1 MSDICQLDGNTSFS
15 ENEESESVV
24 CYEGNPVP
32 ANVSTNS
39 GQVLGD
45 HIPVHISAN
54 RRAVFRSSESIDRG
68 KPVRVTVR
76 RNNRFMQA
84 VSLPVVLNINP
95 RSIYNKKEEFSLLLE
110 QYSADVICISESF
123 ERESLPLHQVLELEN
138 YEIISMI
145 KRREFKGGNPVILI
159 NKDKF
164 IVQKICPDPVT
175 VPVGVEAIWAVI
187 SPRNNAGKKFKNI
200 AVCSLYYRGPKSTK
214 KQELFDH
221 IGETYHYLSAKYG
234 VNMEFI
240 IAGDTN
246 RLNLSPI
253 LNLSPRLVQTVK
265 VPTRLKPDAILDP
278 IITTLSKYYAEPV
291 TKPPINPD
299 DTTTG
304 KPSDHLIVLMR
315 PISACQPVPPRVYK
329 EVKIRPITES
339 GLQLF
344 RAWIEEQRW
353 LEIYTCQDVNEKA
366 AMFQKTLIENF
377 QNCFPLKTFKVCDDD
392 QPWMSK
398 SLKKLDR
405 LRKREFYKHKKS
417 EKWLRLNKQ
426 FHEKCKVE
434 KEKYYENIVSDLK
447 ESNISQWYSKV
458 KRMAGQLSP
467 SVSPDSCIDELTGLS
482 DQSQAEKI
490 ADHYASIS
498 NEYEPIRAEDFQ
510 EYGSGKFMPP
520 RISVSKVVKVI
531 KSMNKRAAAVLG
543 DLPMRIIQD
552 FCDELSR
559 PLAHI
564 INSCLTQGKYPNI
577 WKLEQVTPV
586 PKVLPPEKLKDL
598 RKISG
603 LLNFSKITDKIL
615 AQFIAEDMK
624 QTRDKSQFG
633 NQKQIS
639 IQHYLVSMLH
649 KVLTSLDENNPKKSM
664 GVLLQMI
671 DWSQAFDRM
680 SHKLGIESF
689 VKNGVRPSLIP
700 ILISFF
706 QDRQMLVKW
715 KGLRSTV
722 RPLPGGGPQGG
733 TLGIEEYLSQSNDNV
748 DFLDRSE
755 KFKFIDDLSIVEIIN
770 LLSIGLASYNV
781 HSHIPSDIGIENF
794 YLPPENLKSQK
805 YLENISK
812 WTTQRQM
819 KLNTKKTNYM
829 IFNFTK
835 NKQFNT
841 RLTLEG
847 NVLDQVKETRLL
859 GIILRDDL
867 SWKSNTAELTR
878 RAFSRMVILK
888 NLVKFDVPLIDL
900 VQIYTLYIRSV
911 AEQSAVVWHPSITKG
926 EQRDIERVQ
935 KVALKVIFGQNY
947 ISYENS
953 LQLTG
958 LETLYSRR
966 KKLSLNFAKK
976 CVKNEATQW
985 LFPQNR
991 ISLNTRHPE
1000 KYKVTKARTERL
1012 VNSAVPYMQR
1022 LLNAEK

>member
-1 MSDICQLDGNTSFS
+1 
-15 ENEESESVV
+15 
-24 CYEGNPVP
+24 
-32 ANVSTNS
+32 
-39 GQVLGD
+39 
-45 HIPVHISAN
+45 
-54 RRAVFRSSESIDRG
+54 
-68 KPVRVTVR
+68 
-76 RNNRFMQA
+76 
-84 VSLPVVLNINP
+84 
-95 RSIYNKKEEFSLLLE
+95 
-110 QYSADVICISESF
+110 
-123 ERESLPLHQVLELEN
+123 
-138 YEIISMI
+138 
-145 KRREFKGGNPVILI
+145 
-159 NKDKF
+159 
-164 IVQKICPDPVT
+164 
-175 VPVGVEAIWAVI
+175 
-187 SPRNNAGKKFKNI
+187 
-200 AVCSLYYRGPKSTK
+200 
-214 KQELFDH
+214 
-221 IGETYHYLSAKYG
+221 
-234 VNMEFI
+234 
-240 IAGDTN
+240 
-246 RLNLSPI
+246 
-253 LNLSPRLVQTVK
+253 
-265 VPTRLKPDAILDP
+265 
-278 IITTLSKYYAEPV
+278 
-291 TKPPINPD
+291 
-299 DTTTG
+299 
-304 KPSDHLIVLMR
+304 
-315 PISACQPVPPRVYK
+315 
-329 EVKIRPITES
+329 
-339 GLQLF
+339 
-344 RAWIEEQRW
+344 
-353 LEIYTCQDVNEKA
+353 
-366 AMFQKTLIENF
+366 
-377 QNCFPLKTFKVCDDD
+377 
-392 QPWMSK
+392 
-398 SLKKLDR
+398 
-405 LRKREFYKHKKS
+405 
-417 EKWLRLNKQ
+417 
-426 FHEKCKVE
+426 
-434 KEKYYENIVSDLK
+434 
-447 ESNISQWYSKV
+447 
-458 KRMAGQLSP
+458 
-467 SVSPDSCIDELTGLS
+467 
-482 DQSQAEKI
+482 
-490 ADHYASIS
+490 
-498 NEYEPIRAEDFQ
+498 
-510 EYGSGKFMPP
+510 
-520 RISVSKVVKVI
+520 
-531 KSMNKRAAAVLG
+531 MNKCAAAVLG

-859 GIILRDDL
+859 GIVLRDDL